1 MSTTEYRTLVPLF
14 EELRSI
20 RVTVRPYRVSDAEAL
35 REAVDESRDYI
46 RPWLPFA
53 DTHQTVE
60 ESRDWIIQ
68 QEAQW
73 LLRESMNASVW
84 ENTTNRYLGGS
95 GLHILDW
102 RVRSF
107 EIGYWLRVSAAGH
120 GYMTEAAQLLTDFAF
135 DHLAANRVQ
144 IRCDE
149 RNVRS
154 AAIPRRLG
162 YVQEALLRDDSIAND
177 GYLSSTLLFSMIR
190 SDRVR

>member
-1 MSTTEYRTLVPLF
+1 MSTNDYRTLVPLF
-14 EELRSI
+14 EELSGT

-35 REAVDESRDYI
+35 REAVEESRDYI

-68 QEAQW
+68 QEAKW
-73 LLRESMNASVW
+73 LLRESMDATVR
-84 ENTTNRYLGGS
+84 ENNTNHFLGGI
-95 GLHILDW
+95 GLHIQNW
-102 RVRSF
+102 EARSF
-107 EIGYWLRVSAAGH
+107 EIGYWLRLSAAGH

-162 YVQEALLRDDSIAND
+162 YVQEALLRNDSIAT
-177 GYLSSTLLFSMIR
+177 GGHLSSTLVFSMIR
-190 SDRVR
+190 SDRVC

>member
-1 MSTTEYRTLVPLF
+1 MSTNDYRTLVPLF
-14 EELRSI
+14 VELRSE

-35 REAVDESRDYI
+35 KEAVDESRDYI

-60 ESRDWIIQ
+60 ESRDWIIH

-73 LLRESMNASVW
+73 LLRESINASLW
-84 ENTTNRYLGGS
+84 ENAANHYLGGI
-95 GLHILDW
+95 GLHINDW
-102 RVRSF
+102 KARCF
-107 EIGYWLRVSAAGH
+107 EIGYWLRPSAAGH
-120 GYMTEAAQLLTDFAF
+120 GYMTEVAQLLTDYAF

-162 YVQEALLRDDSIAND
+162 FVQEALLRDDSIAFD
-177 GYLSSTLLFSMIR
+177 GQLSSTLMFSMIR
-190 SDRVR
+190 SDRLR

>member
-1 MSTTEYRTLVPLF
+1 MSTNDYRTLVPLF
-14 EELRSI
+14 EELLNE

-35 REAVDESRDYI
+35 KEAVDESREYI

-53 DTHQTVE
+53 DAHRTVE

-84 ENTTNRYLGGS
+84 ENATQRFIGGI
-95 GLHILDW
+95 GLHIQDW
-102 RVRSF
+102 KARSF
-107 EIGYWLRVSAAGH
+107 EIGYWLRPSAAGH
-120 GYMTEAAQLLTDFAF
+120 GYMTEAAQLLTDYAF
-135 DHLAANRVQ
+135 EHLAANRVQ
-144 IRCDE
+144 IRCDA

-162 YVQEALLRDDSIAND
+162 FVQEALLRDDFISAD
-177 GYLSSTLLFSMIR
+177 GYLASTLLFSMIR
-190 SDRVR
+190 SDRVG